1 MSAAEETLA
10 WVEQV
15 VVGLD
20 LCPFAR
26 APLVAG
32 DVRIV
37 ASDAETF
44 DDAVR
49 ATLGEVERLM
59 TDAAVETTLLVFERA
74 FASFEETLDAV
85 ATLEHLLEEAGAEA
99 DIQIVAFHPEFR
111 FEGAEP
117 DDPANGTN
125 RSPYPMLHVLRE
137 ASITRAVDSHPDV
150 AGIPARNA
158 EKLRA
163 LRGR

>member
-1 MSAAEETLA
+1 MNAIRDTRE
-10 WVEQV
+10 WVEKV

-26 APLVAG
+26 LPLLAG
-32 DVRIV
+32 EVRFV
-37 ASDAETF
+37 ASEATSF

-59 TDAAVETTLLVFERA
+59 TDASIETTLIVFEHTL
-74 FASFEETLDAV
+74 SMFEDTLDAV
-85 ATLEHLLEEAGAEA
+85 AAMEHLLEEAGIGS
-99 DIQIVAFHPEFR
+99 DVQVVAFHPAFR

-117 DDPANGTN
+117 DDPANETN

-137 ASITRAVDSHPDV
+137 ASVTRAVEGHPDV
-150 AGIPARNA
+150 EGIPERNA